1 MLVLDASGK
10 PPSGILDGTLTDLGS
25 FEECLEVKSVGNISA
40 FTGRYCLLDMR
51 AAFDQNIPLGIA
63 PPPGIKTTDLVWH
76 PALQIFWSRNHL
88 LSFRYGACI
97 PSTCSKEDFQ
107 ELAAFRKHTT
117 TYRAALISQHF
128 NKTVAEPTGMEVD
141 VHSCQ
146 MSQPWSVDRTQLSI
160 M

>member
-1 MLVLDASGK
+1 MMSVLDASGK

-25 FEECLEVKSVGNISA
+25 FEECLEVKSVGNISE
-40 FTGRYCLLDMR
+40 FTGRYCLLDVR

-97 PSTCSKEDFQ
+97 PSTCSREDFQ
-107 ELAAFRKHTT
+107 ELAGFRK
-117 TYRAALISQHF
+117 
-128 NKTVAEPTGMEVD
+128 
-141 VHSCQ
+141 
-146 MSQPWSVDRTQLSI
+146 
-160 M
+160 